1 MRTGLAW
8 QLKLDSNKDMIRT
21 QKKIWPQSTDTA
33 NTTEISFSVFK
44 VAFQTVIPDLN
55 ISNLISAS
63 LVEDVEHIP
72 GLILGVCS
80 HFPFLH
86 CLRMDFYFNQSKSK
100 SSAVS
105 NHT

>member
-1 MRTGLAW
+1 MRTGLAR

-33 NTTEISFSVFK
+33 TATEISFSVFK

-80 HFPFLH
+80 HFPF
-86 CLRMDFYFNQSKSK
+86 YT
-100 SSAVS
+100 V
-105 NHT
+105 